1 MIEKELQQL
10 WQNGNS
16 AFIEYLEKSANERTE
31 KFIKDY
37 YSQDFIVKGT
47 GWTYNS
53 KPGINCL
60 EYALLF
66 WKEHPDYRIYYNSSH
81 CINAYEA
88 ITGSGY
94 LPAESFGYEYFKN
107 SFKDLLSDYSKQLLE
122 LYFNI
127 K

>member
-1 MIEKELQQL
+1 MENKD
-10 WQNGNS
+10 
-16 AFIEYLEKSANERTE
+16 TE
-31 KFIKDY
+31 D
-37 YSQDFIVKGT
+37 T
-47 GWTYNS
+47 
-53 KPGINCL
+53 PGIGGTSFTVFMGKEWFANNNNIVTTAEYSGGLIKTTASVPNCL

-107 SFKDLLSDYSKQLLE
+107 SFKDLLSDYSKQLLK